1 MVFRRVGEGMSLAT
15 LASKMWLLVELVG
28 TTKSWNIALYRGL
41 IYVVEWRWI
50 DSVVDAALGIGQV
63 SRARFANRFNEVCRA
78 LRYDDLPIKY
88 IYIGNYRILDLIVYR
103 EQL

>member
-1 MVFRRVGEGMSLAT
+1 MGLAT

-78 LRYDDLPIKY
+78 LRYHDLPINIY
-88 IYIGNYRILDLIVYR
+88 IYIGKYRILVLIVYR